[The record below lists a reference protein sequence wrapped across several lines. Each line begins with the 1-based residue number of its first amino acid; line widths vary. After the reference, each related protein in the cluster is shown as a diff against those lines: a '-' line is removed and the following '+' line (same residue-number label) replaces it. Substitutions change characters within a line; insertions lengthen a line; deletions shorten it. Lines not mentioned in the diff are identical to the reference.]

1 MAQSCMSSIKALTG
15 HLRSARK
22 HHDWELGDN
31 CIAHCERFTRRAE
44 THIDNLNDVPE
55 TSSTLRPASHSEL
68 GFEVNDLE
76 LEMQD
81 FDAFR
86 ALDGAG
92 LLLSD
97 LWTPIAFDGQD
108 FSTI

>member
-1 MAQSCMSSIKALTG
+1 LTG

-44 THIDNLNDVPE
+44 IHIDNLNDVPE
-55 TSSTLRPASHSEL
+55 TSSALRSASHSES

-81 FDAFR
+81 FDTFR
-86 ALDGAG
+86 ALDST
-92 LLLSD
+92 LSD
-97 LWTPIAFDGQD
+97 LWTPIAFDSQD